1 MRAQARP
8 SGDRRP
14 EIGVDTVQVD
24 FHFVEASLHIGTQV
38 LDFGTYVL
46 NLGAYVLDL
55 GTQIPGVAA
64 VKRMP
69 ARMATSGTPTMRRS
83 CLAVYDAS
91 TRA

>member
-1 MRAQARP
+1 MP
-8 SGDRRP
+8 EVIELP

-55 GTQIPGVAA
+55 EMQIPGVAA
-64 VKRMP
+64 VKK
-69 ARMATSGTPTMRRS
+69 
-83 CLAVYDAS
+83 DAS
-91 TRA
+91 KDGH